1 MFFGMPGYGAGCGWG
16 YGLGSGFGA
25 GYGWL
30 GWLGFGLHGVLMLA
44 FWGVLIWAA
53 IVLVRYVSR
62 GGGGGRREDAAPG
75 ILRERYAR
83 GELTAE
89 QYADMRRALR

>member
-1 MFFGMPGYGAGCGWG
+1 
-16 YGLGSGFGA
+16 
-25 GYGWL
+25 
-30 GWLGFGLHGVLMLA
+30 MLA

-62 GGGGGRREDAAPG
+62 GGGGGGGGRREDAAPG